1 MAAII
6 TLTTDFG
13 EAGGYTAAL
22 KGVILGIAPDAQIV
36 DISHKIQPQNVF
48 EAAFLLSTVYRCF
61 PRSTVHLAVVD
72 PGVGTSRKII
82 ILRTPEGTFVGPDN
96 GIFSYVARDYV
107 SGPGETVSG
116 LKRMALSGDAHAF
129 EITNP
134 RFFRQ
139 PVSPTFNGR
148 DIMAPAAAMLAQ
160 GFQAPAFGQAINLI
174 HMLDLPRP
182 ETGPDGNVTGH
193 AVYFDGFGNIITDIK
208 ASDLPQTRTP
218 RVEIGRHAI
227 EGLVK
232 TYAEG
237 GGLAALIGSSGYL
250 EIAVRGGSA
259 AALTGTRIGDTIKI
273 RAGD

>member
-13 EAGGYTAAL
+13 ESGGYTAAM
-22 KGVILGIAPDAQIV
+22 KGVILGIAPDARIV
-36 DISHKIQPQNVF
+36 DISHRIQPQNVF

-96 GIFSYVARDYV
+96 GIFSYVAQDYV
-107 SGPGETVSG
+107 SGSGEPAAG
-116 LKRMALSGDAHAF
+116 LKRMTLSGEAHAF
-129 EITNP
+129 EVTNP

-160 GFQAPAFGQAINLI
+160 GFQAPAFGETTTLIN
-174 HMLDLPRP
+174 MLDLPRP
-182 ETGPDGNVTGH
+182 EKAADGTLTGH

-208 ASDLPQTRTP
+208 ASDLPNTRAP
-218 RVEIGRHAI
+218 RVEIGRHSI
-227 EGLVK
+227 ESLVK

-237 GGLAALIGSSGYL
+237 GGLVALIGSSGYL

-259 AALTGTRIGDTIKI
+259 ASLTGARIGDAVKI